1 MYNLIYKVGGGCMRD
16 PVSTITHFIGAILS
30 VVGLVFLIYKGY
42 VSGNPVYLAS
52 FIIFGISMI
61 LLYAASTTYHWVRVR
76 DEVIRIFRKV
86 DHMMIFVLIA
96 GTYTPVCLAVL
107 KSTLGYI
114 ILSIVWGLTIG
125 GIILTIFWIDMPR
138 KITVAIYLL
147 MGWMS
152 VILIY
157 QLVRVMPVPSLVL
170 LVLGGIAYTI
180 GGIIYGGKISIFNF
194 KGFGFHE
201 IFHLFVLAGSA
212 FHYFMVFTLV

>member
-1 MYNLIYKVGGGCMRD
+1 
-16 PVSTITHFIGAILS
+16 
-30 VVGLVFLIYKGY
+30 
-42 VSGNPVYLAS
+42 
-52 FIIFGISMI
+52 
-61 LLYAASTTYHWVRVR
+61 
-76 DEVIRIFRKV
+76 
-86 DHMMIFVLIA
+86 
-96 GTYTPVCLAVL
+96 
-107 KSTLGYI
+107 
-114 ILSIVWGLTIG
+114 
-125 GIILTIFWIDMPR
+125 MPR